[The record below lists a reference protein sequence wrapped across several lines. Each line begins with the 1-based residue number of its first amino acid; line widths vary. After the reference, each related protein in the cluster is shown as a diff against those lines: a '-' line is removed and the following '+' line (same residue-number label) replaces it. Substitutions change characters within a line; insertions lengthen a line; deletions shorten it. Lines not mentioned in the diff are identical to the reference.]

1 MPYSYECD
9 QDGENCQYVWID
21 DGTGDSP
28 GSDGDFPIIT
38 NPIDDPVVGPGGEDL
53 RPGGGT
59 IHVDPV
65 DTGQD
70 PSAGG
75 GEPDKGEH
83 LVGPGGEDLSTSGV
97 VKKEDGKWYDTSGRM
112 LYDPKAADTGGIMG
126 FLTKYVGKDT
136 ADKLK
141 KMFVDD
147 KGNVNIAT
155 LGALGAGIYG
165 LMGGNE
171 PQTTGLYK
179 GKIPKY
185 TAVRQQ
191 IEQPAYEP
199 YSGKPVMGR
208 SYFTDTQFVKDP
220 NADSIA
226 AAQEAAKTQ
235 AGILSAYR
243 PNIAPPEERTMP
255 IKEVLPAP
263 SFLNPSDFIKKERG
277 IVADKNIPA
286 GDVMGEVRRL
296 NPDLDWSK
304 YNPNKMTMDYDQFDQ
319 ARDDYIRGKGYTLP
333 AATKPSSF
341 VEPIDN
347 TQPETHGAFNED
359 GTRRLASGGI
369 AMLAKG
375 RYLRGATD
383 GMADM
388 IPSSIDNK
396 QPAKLSHGEFVIP
409 ADVVS
414 HLGNGNS
421 DAGANALYKMMDR
434 VRKARTGT
442 KKQGKRIN
450 PEKFTPGGIAGYKTG
465 GIVAF
470 DAGGLTNRNI
480 VPAGSTGGTTTA
492 GLADWAG
499 DAVTDYL
506 GRGQALAAKP
516 YEAYTGPLTAGAS
529 DLQNQAFTK
538 AQGLGGTFDAAAA
551 NQYMNPYIQ
560 NALQPQ
566 LNELRRQADISQQG
580 MSGRYAAAGALGGA
594 RDAITRSEGIRNLL
608 NTQSGVIGSAYQNAY
623 DKAMNQYNT
632 SRQQNIFDINAMLGA
647 GSAQRGIEQ
656 EGITA
661 RKAAFEQEREDPF
674 NKLKFEQSLFTGLPL
689 SATSTTPNLSE
700 LQKLG
705 LTGDQMTKL
714 YNLIGNFINPKPA
727 GAPANSPGATRT

>member
-1 MPYSYECD
+1 MDDFYTDEDYYIPSDAGYQQYFFNTGFGPGDYED
-9 QDGENCQYVWID
+9 VNPI
-21 DGTGDSP
+21 
-28 GSDGDFPIIT
+28 GSDGDFPVIT
-38 NPIDDPVVGPGGEDL
+38 NPIENPGDSTGGGGEPGRDVNVVGPGGEDL
-53 RPGGGT
+53 
-59 IHVDPV
+59 
-65 DTGQD
+65 
-70 PSAGG
+70 
-75 GEPDKGEH
+75 E
-83 LVGPGGEDLSTSGV
+83 TSGV
-97 VKKEDGKWYDTSGRM
+97 VQKDGKWYDTSGRM
-112 LYDPKAADTGGIMG
+112 LYDPKAADTSGIMG
-126 FLTKYVGKDT
+126 FLNKYLGKDT

-147 KGNVNIAT
+147 KDNVNIAT

-208 SYFTDTQFVKDP
+208 SYFTDTQFVKNP
-220 NADSIA
+220 SADSIA
-226 AAQEAAKTQ
+226 AAQEAAKAQ
-235 AGILSAYR
+235 AGILAAYR
-243 PNIAPPEERTMP
+243 PNIAPPGEKTMP
-255 IKEVLPAP
+255 IKEVLPEQ
-263 SFLNPSDFIKKERG
+263 SFLNPSDLIKKERG
-277 IVADKNIPA
+277 IVADKNIP
-286 GDVMGEVRRL
+286 V
-296 NPDLDWSK
+296 
-304 YNPNKMTMDYDQFDQ
+304 
-319 ARDDYIRGKGYTLP
+319 
-333 AATKPSSF
+333 
-341 VEPIDN
+341 
-347 TQPETHGAFNED
+347 NED
-359 GTRRLASGGI
+359 GTSQLASGGI

-383 GMADM
+383 GMADK

-465 GIVAF
+465 GVVAF
-470 DAGGLTNRNI
+470 QDGGLTNRNI
-480 VPAGSTGGTTTA
+480 VPAGSTGGTTTT

-580 MSGRYAAAGALGGA
+580 MSGKYAAAGALGGA

-608 NTQSGVIGSAYQNAY
+608 NTQSGVIGGAYKDAY
-623 DKAMNQYNT
+623 DKAMSQYNI
-632 SRQQNIFDINAMLGA
+632 SRQQDISNLNAMLGA
-647 GSAQRGIEQ
+647 GATQRGIEQ

-661 RKAAFEQEREDPF
+661 QKGAFEQEREDPY

-705 LTGDQMTKL
+705 LSGFEMTKL
-714 YNLIGNFINPKPA
+714 YNLIDNFINPKPA
-727 GAPANSPGATRT
+727 GAPANSPGATRP